1 MRIHKILR
9 SITRGFFLPIL
20 AFAGILCSCPREPR
34 APEKSPTENEL
45 AGEDFIAIGVAIPL
59 TGATAGFG
67 SAIQKGIDLA
77 VKELNKKGG
86 IYKKKFAVFY
96 EDTEGKSSFA
106 GALARKLVQAKG
118 VDFLIG
124 SASSAESI
132 EMAKAAEELQVPLVV
147 PVATNPLVTIDESGA
162 IRKHTFRVCFTDE
175 LQGKAIIWFARNVLK
190 AKRIAILWDASS
202 SYSKHLREVILRE
215 VTNRYPDIKVAA
227 DESYVGGGVVS
238 SFKPSV
244 DALFQAGFDTLLLPA
259 YYADAV
265 GIVREVRARGAKVNI
280 VGSDGLGS
288 YEFLREGGSAVEGV
302 YLTNHFSA
310 DYGGK
315 LAKDFV
321 EKFYEDYEV
330 VPDAISALA
339 YDSMML
345 LAKAIETAQTLDR
358 DAVTAAL
365 ANTKNFEG
373 VSGVITIGNDHNP
386 IKNVFVERISELKF
400 KFVRT
405 ITPEELEKK

>member
-1 MRIHKILR
+1 
-9 SITRGFFLPIL
+9 
-20 AFAGILCSCPREPR
+20 
-34 APEKSPTENEL
+34 
-45 AGEDFIAIGVAIPL
+45 
-59 TGATAGFG
+59 
-67 SAIQKGIDLA
+67 
-77 VKELNKKGG
+77 
-86 IYKKKFAVFY
+86 
-96 EDTEGKSSFA
+96 
-106 GALARKLVQAKG
+106 
-118 VDFLIG
+118 
-124 SASSAESI
+124 
-132 EMAKAAEELQVPLVV
+132 
-147 PVATNPLVTIDESGA
+147 
-162 IRKHTFRVCFTDE
+162 
-175 LQGKAIIWFARNVLK
+175 
-190 AKRIAILWDASS
+190 
-202 SYSKHLREVILRE
+202 
-215 VTNRYPDIKVAA
+215 
-227 DESYVGGGVVS
+227 
-238 SFKPSV
+238 
-244 DALFQAGFDTLLLPA
+244 
-259 YYADAV
+259 
-265 GIVREVRARGAKVNI
+265 VRARGAKVNI

-386 IKNVFVERISELKF
+386 IKNVFVERVSELKF